1 MRKTLTAR
9 DRARLTIWLSGYERE
24 YLAKDNS
31 AGLAYRIGAEL
42 GLDITPDMARAAL
55 LAVYPEL
62 KKQPAQNTKAKELE
76 REIADLRARLDK
88 LTQLATG
95 KLL

>member
-62 KKQPAQNTKAKELE
+62 KKQPTNTKAKEME

-88 LTQLATG
+88 LTQMATG

>member
-1 MRKTLTAR
+1 LFHSSQIAAQAKT
-9 DRARLTIWLSGYERE
+9 
-24 YLAKDNS
+24 
-31 AGLAYRIGAEL
+31 EL
-42 GLDITPDMARAAL
+42 NIDITPDMARAAL

-62 KKQPAQNTKAKELE
+62 KKQPPQNTRAKELE

>member
-9 DRARLTIWLSGYERE
+9 DRARLAIWIDCCSG
-24 YLAKDNS
+24 
-31 AGLAYRIGAEL
+31 AYWRMHSSTQIAEKVSTDL

-88 LTQLATG
+88 LTQMATG

>member
-1 MRKTLTAR
+1 MYHSYQIA
-9 DRARLTIWLSGYERE
+9 AQ
-24 YLAKDNS
+24 AK
-31 AGLAYRIGAEL
+31 IEL
-42 GLDITPDMARAAL
+42 NINITPDMARAAL

-62 KKQPAQNTKAKELE
+62 KKQPTNTKAKEME

-88 LTQLATG
+88 LTQMATG